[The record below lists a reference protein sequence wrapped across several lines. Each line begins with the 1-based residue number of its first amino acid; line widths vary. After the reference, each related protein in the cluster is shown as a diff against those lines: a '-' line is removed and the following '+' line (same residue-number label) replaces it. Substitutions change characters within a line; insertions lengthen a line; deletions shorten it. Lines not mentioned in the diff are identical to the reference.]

1 MPNLAIQA
9 QAQEIN
15 AVAKFES
22 DLHNLLALLGKED
35 VNVVA
40 PGTAFKIYK
49 SSGTLS
55 AASVAEKALIPDSNI
70 AMDDGTLVEITFD
83 KYRNLVSIEK
93 IAKVGYGTAVGGA
106 NASLIRQAQAKVRQ
120 SIIAATNATGVGTAS
135 AATFKAK
142 LAKGAAYVA
151 KKFEDEVFTPIHFVN
166 TDDAYDYLGAADI
179 TVQNAF
185 GISYI
190 ANFMGLGTVILDSN
204 VTAGTVFSTA
214 CENLDVVAANCTMID
229 GMEMTTDESGLLAVH
244 VSPKYE
250 NGAIETVVY
259 SGIRAL
265 PVFADRICKVT
276 TAA

>member
-1 MPNLAIQA
+1 MANMAIQA
-9 QAQEIN
+9 HAQEIN

-35 VNVVA
+35 VQVVA
-40 PGTAFKIYK
+40 PGTAFTIYR
-49 SSGTLS
+49 SSGTIS
-55 AASVAEKALIPDSNI
+55 GTAVAEKALIPDSAI
-70 AMDDGTLVEITFD
+70 SMDNGTLVEITFN

-93 IAKVGYGTAVGGA
+93 IAKIGYANAVGGA
-106 NASLIRQAQAKVRQ
+106 NGSLIKQAQAKVRQ
-120 SIIAATNATGVGTAS
+120 SIIAATNVTGVGTAT

-166 TDDAYDYLGAADI
+166 TDDAYDYLGSADI

-190 ANFMGLGTVILDSN
+190 ENFMGLGTVILDSN
-204 VTAGTVFSTA
+204 VTAGTVYSTA
-214 CENLDVVAANCTMID
+214 CENIDVVAANCAMID
-229 GMEMTTDESGLLAVH
+229 GMEMTADESGLMAIH

-259 SGIRAL
+259 AGVTAL
-265 PVFADRICKVT
+265 PVFADRVCKVT

>member
-190 ANFMGLGTVILDSN
+190 ANFVGLGTVILDSN

-276 TAA
+276 TTA

>member
-1 MPNLAIQA
+1 MANMAIQA
-9 QAQEIN
+9 HAQEIN
-15 AVAKFES
+15 AVAKFQS

-35 VNVVA
+35 VQIVA

-55 AASVAEKALIPDSNI
+55 ATAVAEKALIPDSNI
-70 AMDDGTLVEITFD
+70 AMDNGTVVEISFA

-93 IAKVGYGTAVGGA
+93 IAKIGYTSAVGGA
-106 NASLIRQAQAKVRQ
+106 NASLIKQAQAKIRQ
-120 SIIAATNATGVGTAS
+120 SIIAATNVNGVGTAA

-166 TDDAYDYLGAADI
+166 TDDAYDYLGGADI

-190 ANFMGLGTVILDSN
+190 ENFMGLGTVILDSN
-204 VTAGTVFSTA
+204 VTAGTVYSTA
-214 CENLDVVAANCTMID
+214 CENIDVVAANCTMID
-229 GMEMTTDESGLLAVH
+229 GMEMTADESGLMAVH

-259 SGIRAL
+259 SGVTAL
-265 PVFADRICKVT
+265 PVFADRVCKVT

>member
-1 MPNLAIQA
+1 MANLAIQA

-40 PGTAFKIYK
+40 PGTAFKIFR

-55 AASVAEKALIPDSNI
+55 ATAVAEKALIPDSGI
-70 AMDDGTLVEITFD
+70 AMDDGTVVVVDFS
-83 KYRNLVSIEK
+83 KFRNLVSIEK
-93 IAKVGYGTAVGGA
+93 IAKIGYDKAVGGA
-106 NASLIRQAQAKVRQ
+106 TTEMVRQAQAKVRK
-120 SIIAATNATGVGTAS
+120 SIIDASNVTGTGTAT

-166 TDDAYDYLGAADI
+166 TDDAYDYLGSADI

-190 ANFMGLGTVILDSN
+190 ENFMGLGTVILDSN

-214 CENLDVVAANCTMID
+214 CENIDVVAANCAMID
-229 GMEMTTDESGLLAVH
+229 GMDMTTDESGLMAVH
-244 VSPKYE
+244 VSPRYE
-250 NGAIETVVY
+250 NGAVESVVY
-259 SGIRAL
+259 AGIKAL
-265 PVFADRICKVT
+265 PVFADRVCKVT
-276 TAA
+276 TTA

>member
-1 MPNLAIQA
+1 MANMAIQA
-9 QAQEIN
+9 HAQEIN
-15 AVAKFES
+15 AVAKFQS

-35 VNVVA
+35 VQVVA
-40 PGTAFKIYK
+40 PGTAFKIYR

-55 AASVAEKALIPDSNI
+55 NTAVAEKALIPDSNI
-70 AMDDGTLVEITFD
+70 AMDNGTVVEISFA

-93 IAKVGYGTAVGGA
+93 IAKIGYASAVGGA
-106 NASLIRQAQAKVRQ
+106 NASLIKQAQAKVRQ
-120 SIIAATNATGVGTAS
+120 SIIAATSVTGVGTAT
-135 AATFKAK
+135 AANFKAK

-166 TDDAYDYLGAADI
+166 TDDAYDYLGSADI

-190 ANFMGLGTVILDSN
+190 ENFMGLGTVILDSN
-204 VTAGTVFSTA
+204 VTAGTVYSTA
-214 CENLDVVAANCTMID
+214 CENIDVVAANCTMID
-229 GMEMTTDESGLLAVH
+229 GMEMTADESGLMAVH

-259 SGIRAL
+259 SGVTAL
-265 PVFADRICKVT
+265 PVFADRVCKVT

>member
-1 MPNLAIQA
+1 MANMAIQA
-9 QAQEIN
+9 HAQEIN
-15 AVAKFES
+15 AVAKFQS

-35 VNVVA
+35 VQVVA
-40 PGTAFKIYK
+40 PGTAFKIYR

-55 AASVAEKALIPDSNI
+55 NTAVAEKALIPDSNI
-70 AMDDGTLVEITFD
+70 AMDNGTVVEISFA

-93 IAKVGYGTAVGGA
+93 IAKIGYTSAVGGA
-106 NASLIRQAQAKVRQ
+106 NASLIKQAQAKVRQ
-120 SIIAATNATGVGTAS
+120 SIIAATNVTGVGTAT
-135 AATFKAK
+135 AANFKAK

-166 TDDAYDYLGAADI
+166 TDDAYDYLGSADI

-190 ANFMGLGTVILDSN
+190 ENFMGLGTVILDSN
-204 VTAGTVFSTA
+204 VTAGTVYSTA
-214 CENLDVVAANCTMID
+214 CENIDVVAANCTMID
-229 GMEMTTDESGLLAVH
+229 GMEMTADESGLMAVH

-259 SGIRAL
+259 SGVTAL
-265 PVFADRICKVT
+265 PVFADRVCKVT

>member
-1 MPNLAIQA
+1 MANMAIQA
-9 QAQEIN
+9 HAQEIN
-15 AVAKFES
+15 AVAKFQS

-35 VNVVA
+35 VQIVA
-40 PGTAFKIYK
+40 PGTAFKIHK

-55 AASVAEKALIPDSNI
+55 NTAVAEKALIPDSNI
-70 AMDDGTLVEITFD
+70 AMDDGTVVEISFA

-93 IAKVGYGTAVGGA
+93 IAKIGYTSAVGGA
-106 NASLIRQAQAKVRQ
+106 NASLIKQAQAKVRQ
-120 SIIAATNATGVGTAS
+120 SIIAATNVTGVGTAT

-166 TDDAYDYLGAADI
+166 TDDAYDYLGGADI

-190 ANFMGLGTVILDSN
+190 ENFMGLGTVILDSN
-204 VTAGTVFSTA
+204 VTAGTVYSTA
-214 CENLDVVAANCTMID
+214 CENIDVVAANCTMID
-229 GMEMTTDESGLLAVH
+229 GMEMTADESGLMAVH

-259 SGIRAL
+259 SGVTAL
-265 PVFADRICKVT
+265 PVFADRVCKVT

>member
-166 TDDAYDYLGAADI
+166 TDDAYDYLGTADI

>member
-276 TAA
+276 TTA

>member
-106 NASLIRQAQAKVRQ
+106 NTSLIRQAQAKVRQ

-166 TDDAYDYLGAADI
+166 TDDAYDYLGTADI

-276 TAA
+276 TTA